1 MKKGGSSPK
10 YIQKLE
16 GSPVIYSHTEEHM
29 IRGKTDARSK
39 TLSKKKAS
47 KKKASKKNASKKK
60 ASKKKKKQ
68 YAPADVDEAL
78 KAWWDS
84 EAGREKK
91 WKMTPLARKYGIPIS
106 SFSEWIGFGYK
117 SNADVPISGPCTFL
131 TANDEELLGLW
142 VLDAE
147 NWCCSMEIERFA

>member
-10 YIQKLE
+10 YIQKLEE

-39 TLSKKKAS
+39 TLSKKKASKKKASKKKAS

-91 WKMTPLARKYGIPIS
+91 WKIPLQESTVSRFHPSPNGSVSGTRAMPTCPSLARAPS
-106 SFSEWIGFGYK
+106 SPRMTKSYWACGF
-117 SNADVPISGPCTFL
+117 
-131 TANDEELLGLW
+131 
-142 VLDAE
+142 
-147 NWCCSMEIERFA
+147 